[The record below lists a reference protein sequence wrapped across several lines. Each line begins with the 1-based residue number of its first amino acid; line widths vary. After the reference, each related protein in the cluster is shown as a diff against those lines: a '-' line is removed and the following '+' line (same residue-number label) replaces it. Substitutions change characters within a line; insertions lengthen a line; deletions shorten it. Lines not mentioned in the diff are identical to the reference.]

1 MERHSQVISKTA
13 RNMVLEYINGLM
25 ALLLKAGTLTTR
37 NKDMESSVAVITR
50 SFKANGE
57 TVNDREEAS

>member
-1 MERHSQVISKTA
+1 MERLSQVTSKTA
-13 RNMVLEYINGLM
+13 RNMVLECTNGQM
-25 ALLLKAGTLTTR
+25 ALLSKVGTLMTR